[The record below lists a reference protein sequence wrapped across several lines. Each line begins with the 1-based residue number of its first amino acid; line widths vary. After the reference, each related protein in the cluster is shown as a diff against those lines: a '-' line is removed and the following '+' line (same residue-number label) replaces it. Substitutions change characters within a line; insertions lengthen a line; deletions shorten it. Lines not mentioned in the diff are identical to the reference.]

1 VSYYAVFAALP
12 KRPHS
17 AWQIFLT
24 DQLPNMQHN
33 GKISVASATAQL
45 GPQWKSMSEQEKQV
59 GIVMMK
65 PSLLTRVYLAD
76 KMWDFL

>member
-1 VSYYAVFAALP
+1 VPYFLVFSALP

-24 DQLPNMQHN
+24 DQLPHMQHN
-33 GKISVASATAQL
+33 GKISVASATEKL

-59 GIVMMK
+59 MVEMNGMSVM
-65 PSLLTRVYLAD
+65 TRVSD
-76 KMWDFL
+76 